1 MYIRELTVENYLIH
15 KRTALK
21 LTPITVFVGPN
32 GGGKSAFFDAV
43 LNFSMVARGNI
54 RQAFSQYPYSFN
66 ATKYHGAGKLERI
79 GFDAILSRNEGSDEA
94 LRYRIDYTQQG
105 PVDSG
110 TPSFQIRNEL
120 LEQLPTNKVLF
131 NRNDNLYS
139 SPLKSALQFLEDDR
153 GIFSAVR
160 ASRLSG
166 SANHG
171 DELVNHCATEIS
183 RFNRFRLNPFTLA
196 GTSRLPDVSPENPTP
211 PRLGHEG
218 DDLASCLYY
227 LQETNDPSLS
237 CILNKVQGVLPGFQ
251 SFEFNILGSDRLAW
265 AMQFTDDRGIIPS
278 VRVSQGL
285 LLFVGLMVLCYSP
298 NRPPVM
304 LIEEPENGLTPT
316 SLREFYKAARELAYR
331 DDAEKRSQIL
341 ISSHSPFMI
350 CEAWN
355 GDDRDF
361 IHQFKVEDG
370 HTVVRKF
377 SEVIEQQGVVLAKD
391 DSGNSSRLGLRNAE
405 LLMSGY
411 LA

>member
-79 GFDAILSRNEGSDEA
+79 GFDAMLSHAEDSAEA

-105 PVDSG
+105 AAESG
-110 TPSFQIRNEL
+110 TPNFQIRNEV
-120 LEQLPTNKVLF
+120 LEQLPSTHVLF
-131 NRNDNLYS
+131 NRNHNPYS
-139 SPLKSALQFLEDDR
+139 SPLKSALKFLEDDR
-153 GIFSAVR
+153 GIFAAVR
-160 ASRLSG
+160 AARLSG
-166 SANHG
+166 GG
-171 DELVNHCATEIS
+171 DDGNELVTHCATEIS

-196 GTSRLPDVSPENPTP
+196 GSSRLPDVSPENPTP

-218 DDLASCLYY
+218 EDLASCLYY
-227 LQETNDPSLS
+227 MQETNDEALS
-237 CILNKVQGVLPGFQ
+237 AILEKVQAVLPGFQ
-251 SFEFNILGSDRLAW
+251 KFEFNSLGTDRLAW

-278 VRVSQGL
+278 VRVSHGL

-316 SLREFYKAARELAYR
+316 SLREFYKAARQLAHR
-331 DDAEKRSQIL
+331 DNEEKRSQLL
-341 ISSHSPFMI
+341 ISSHSPFII

-355 GDDRDF
+355 GADRDF

-391 DSGNSSRLGLRNAE
+391 DCGKPTQLGLRNAE